1 MDEMNDYLFTQ
12 LPVTH
17 ATTSYD
23 KLEKPDDNG
32 RYALHYACM
41 KKESTFGQIERI
53 LSSNRRARR
62 YRDINKKIPLHYAI
76 ELGPDANES
85 IIELLLTHYMKGAEF
100 MVYEYDR
107 TFHRY
112 DETLIK

>member
-1 MDEMNDYLFTQ
+1 MTLHDMDWNARTMDEMNDYLFTQ

-41 KKESTFGQIERI
+41 KKESTKQIF
-53 LSSNRRARR
+53 LQ
-62 YRDINKKIPLHYAI
+62 K
-76 ELGPDANES
+76 ES
-85 IIELLLTHYMKGAEF
+85 
-100 MVYEYDR
+100 V
-107 TFHRY
+107 
-112 DETLIK
+112 

>member
-41 KKESTFGQIERI
+41 KKESTLQIVLEIRGI
-53 LSSNRRARR
+53 IFQVQKN
-62 YRDINKKIPLHYAI
+62 
-76 ELGPDANES
+76 S
-85 IIELLLTHYMKGAEF
+85 IMAF
-100 MVYEYDR
+100 
-107 TFHRY
+107 
-112 DETLIK
+112 

>member
-41 KKESTFGQIERI
+41 KKESTAGRNVEENATKEKEEEEER
-53 LSSNRRARR
+53 
-62 YRDINKKIPLHYAI
+62 
-76 ELGPDANES
+76 
-85 IIELLLTHYMKGAEF
+85 
-100 MVYEYDR
+100 
-107 TFHRY
+107 
-112 DETLIK
+112 

>member
-41 KKESTFGQIERI
+41 KKEST
-53 LSSNRRARR
+53 L
-62 YRDINKKIPLHYAI
+62 
-76 ELGPDANES
+76 
-85 IIELLLTHYMKGAEF
+85 MKCS
-100 MVYEYDR
+100 
-107 TFHRY
+107 
-112 DETLIK
+112 LNN

>member
-1 MDEMNDYLFTQ
+1 MNDYLFTQ

-41 KKESTFGQIERI
+41 KKESTFGQIEI
-53 LSSNRRARR
+53 TLCKLFNKNSS
-62 YRDINKKIPLHYAI
+62 
-76 ELGPDANES
+76 
-85 IIELLLTHYMKGAEF
+85 
-100 MVYEYDR
+100 
-107 TFHRY
+107 
-112 DETLIK
+112 

>member
-32 RYALHYACM
+32 RYLAILKNALI
-41 KKESTFGQIERI
+41 T
-53 LSSNRRARR
+53 
-62 YRDINKKIPLHYAI
+62 AI
-76 ELGPDANES
+76 G
-85 IIELLLTHYMKGAEF
+85 
-100 MVYEYDR
+100 
-107 TFHRY
+107 
-112 DETLIK
+112 